1 MKAMILAAGE
11 GTRLR
16 PLTLSMPKV
25 LAPLNGAPL
34 IQFTFEWLR
43 CHGVHQ
49 VAINLC
55 HLGPKILDFCSDGS
69 KFDLKITYSWEEAPL
84 GTAGG
89 VKKMA
94 EFFNQTF
101 IVVYGDVLTNLDLT
115 RMMRCHKLKG
125 GVATIAV
132 HKVIHPWQSG
142 VVRLNQHEQIVE
154 FVEKPLLEAEP
165 GCLVNGGVYILE
177 KSILDYVPNDDY
189 CDFGYDVLPRL
200 ISSGIPIYAYILGD
214 EEYLID
220 IGDWEHYGQAI
231 NDAKIGKVKV
241 SL

>member
-11 GTRLR
+11 GMRLR
-16 PLTLSMPKV
+16 PLTLNLPKV
-25 LAPLNGAPL
+25 LAPLNGVPL
-34 IQFTFEWLR
+34 LQVTLEWLR
-43 CHGVHQ
+43 RHGVRQ

-69 KFDLKITYSWEEAPL
+69 RFDLRITYSQEEAPL

-89 VKKMA
+89 VKRMA
-94 EFFNQTF
+94 GFFDQTF
-101 IVVYGDVLTNLDLT
+101 IVVYGDVLTNLDLS
-115 RMMRCHKLKG
+115 RMMRWHKLKR

-132 HKVIHPWQSG
+132 HRVINPWQSG

-154 FVEKPLLEAEP
+154 FVEKPRLKTEP
-165 GCLVNGGVYILE
+165 GCLTNGGVYILN
-177 KSILDYVPNDDY
+177 KSILDYIPDDGY
-189 CDFGYDVLPRL
+189 CDFGYDVFPLL
-200 ISSGIPIYAYILGD
+200 ISSGIPIHAYILGD

-231 NDAKIGKVKV
+231 QDVKTGKVKV
-241 SL
+241 SP

>member
-16 PLTLSMPKV
+16 PLSLSLPKV

-34 IQFTFEWLR
+34 LQFTLEWLKR
-43 CHGVHQ
+43 HGVRQ

-69 KFDLKITYSWEEAPL
+69 RFDLRITYSWEEAPL

-89 VKKMA
+89 VKKIA
-94 EFFNQTF
+94 GFFDQAF
-101 IVVYGDVLTNLDLT
+101 IVVYGDVLTNLDLS
-115 RMMRCHKLKG
+115 RMMRWHKLKR
-125 GVATIAV
+125 GVATIAA
-132 HKVIHPWQSG
+132 HKVVNPWQSG
-142 VVRLNQHEQIVE
+142 VVSLNRHGQIVE
-154 FVEKPLLEAEP
+154 FVEKPRLEAEP
-165 GCLVNGGVYILE
+165 ECLVNGGVYILE
-177 KSILDYVPNDDY
+177 KSILNYIPDDGY
-189 CDFGYDVLPRL
+189 CDFGYDVFPML

-231 NDAKIGKVKV
+231 NDLKTGKVRV
-241 SL
+241 LP